1 MIIQSEDSI
10 QTFKNQLPTK
20 PYCTNNL
27 DGGLSI
33 RNKNK
38 ALEMLYLQANQPS
51 IQTCL
56 LFDIDIEN
64 SFYAFEDAG
73 LPVPTFITKT
83 PVSGRCHYGYML
95 KAGVCKTQQAKLK
108 PLRYAAA
115 VEAGMARKLS
125 SDQGYAGLI
134 TKNPLH
140 EHWSP
145 YWSGAELYE
154 LDYLADFVKL
164 EAPKEGKKAAGYG
177 LGRNVNLFEDLRTY
191 AYRSVLK
198 FKQAGSYESWEL
210 NLLRVAEGLNSHC
223 NATNPLQY
231 NEIKATARSVSKWT
245 WKNFHSDIFSAIQ
258 SKRGKKNIG
267 KTKATNAKNEMLA
280 ILKERGVL

>member
-27 DGGLSI
+27 DSGLSI

-95 KAGVCKTQQAKLK
+95 KAGVCKTQHARLK

-115 VEAGMARKLS
+115 VEAGMASKLP

-154 LDYLADFVKL
+154 LDYLADFVEL
-164 EAPKEGKKAAGYG
+164 EALKKAEKPKGYG
-177 LGRNVNLFEDLRTY
+177 LGRNVNLFDDLRAY

-198 FKQAGSYESWEL
+198 FKSKGTYDAWEAD
-210 NLLRVAEGLNSHC
+210 LLRIAQGLNRHC
-223 NATNPLQY
+223 NALNPLQY
-231 NEIKATARSVSKWT
+231 NEIKATSRSVSKWT
-245 WKNFHSDIFSAIQ
+245 WNNFHSDIFSAIQ

-280 ILKERGVL
+280 ILKEKGVL